1 MQSNVYIDEED
12 IKASLESMFNE
23 NSNQQLQSFAIIKNV
38 VDEAG
43 YVTVGEVK
51 TNKNKYWF
59 THDFEYLIIYD
70 HDKHTSANDVYNFY
84 LSLLQ
89 NVADESEIRYGE
101 AERDEEF
108 IKALGRMTLAFA
120 HLEFSLSLFCGT
132 YSGVKYPINE
142 IITAQFSF
150 KQLINLASSLYHHAE
165 QDAKKINELDKV
177 LSKSTQLEQERNKIV
192 HSFYGLKGKSDLIVV
207 RQKNTTRLKKGFHKQ
222 YEEMNAEQVNILATK
237 ISKVSKEINA
247 FIYQHGE
254 TNEPKP

>member
-70 HDKHTSANDVYNFY
+70 YDKHTSADEVYNFY
-84 LSLLQ
+84 LKLLQ

-101 AERDEEF
+101 AEQDEEF
-108 IKALGRMTLAFA
+108 IRALGRVTLAFA

-132 YSGVKYPINE
+132 YSGVKYPVNE

-150 KQLINLASSLYHHAE
+150 KQLINLASSLYHHTE
-165 QDAKKINELDKV
+165 QDVQKVTELDKL
-177 LSKSTQLEQERNKIV
+177 LSKSFQLEQERNTIV
-192 HSFYGLKGKSDLIVV
+192 HSFYGLKGQNLIVV
-207 RQKNTTRLKKGFHKQ
+207 RQKNTTRLKRGFHKQ
-222 YEEMNAEQVNILATK
+222 YEEMKPEQVNALAEK
-237 ISKVSKEINA
+237 IKQVSKEINVL
-247 FIYQHGE
+247 IYQHSGAA
-254 TNEPKP
+254 NESKA